1 MRIDYLIDQAKLL
14 TISINNLYINT
25 EDYRFRRKVFA
36 KYNNDSLIFSCF
48 VFSFPFIP

>member
-14 TISINNLYINT
+14 TISRNNLYINT